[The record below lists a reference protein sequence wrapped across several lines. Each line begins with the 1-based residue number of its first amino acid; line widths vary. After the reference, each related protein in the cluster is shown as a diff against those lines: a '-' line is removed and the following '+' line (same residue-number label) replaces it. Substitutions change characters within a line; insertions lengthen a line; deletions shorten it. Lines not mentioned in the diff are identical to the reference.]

1 MVVELE
7 TGGRWSNE
15 AAKFVDS
22 LPSARACEA
31 PPLLHWSAFLAWFKR
46 WTRILAVSCGRAY
59 ASSLVTLR
67 VDDFEGT
74 EGIVPAFADL

>member
-31 PPLLHWSAFLAWFKR
+31 PPLHLSAFLAWRKR
-46 WTRILAVSCGRAY
+46 WTRILAVSCGSAY
-59 ASSLVTLR
+59 ASSLVTPR
-67 VDDFEGT
+67 VDDIEGT